1 MEKKSK
7 QSKYK
12 TLVKFEN
19 GIEIK
24 ADSMN
29 WVLFSPSP
37 RSYLYFSTLED
48 LLTEVLN
55 LKVKELAIRNSEK
68 TIESLAGSIYQAKT
82 EIKRIIGDLTR
93 VKIPVQSRSELQ
105 EATLKEKGDG

>member
-1 MEKKSK
+1 MEKKLK

-12 TLVKFEN
+12 TLVKFNN

-29 WVLFSPSP
+29 WVLYTPSP

-48 LLTEVLN
+48 LLTEFLN
-55 LKVKELAIRNSEK
+55 LRIKELAIKNPAK
-68 TIESLAGSIYQAKT
+68 TFESLAQSIQQAKT
-82 EIKRIIGDLTR
+82 EIKQIIGGLTQ
-93 VKIPVQSRSELQ
+93 VKIPAQSCSALQ
-105 EATLKEKGDG
+105 ERQENPKND